1 MRYFLVICFL
11 LLCSVSV
18 SARDIA
24 GVSIA
29 ERVDGA
35 NGVSLVLN
43 GAGVRSKLFFKIYI
57 AGLYLENPG
66 NDVATILA
74 DEGQKKMV
82 MHFLYDEVDKEKL
95 VSAWNEGF
103 TGNLSAEQ
111 IEELTPRI
119 DRFNEMFDTVK
130 KGDIISLE
138 YLPGIG
144 TKVSVA
150 GVEKG
155 SIEGKDFSDGVFA
168 IWLGEKPVTPDL
180 KKALLSYNK

>member
-1 MRYFLVICFL
+1 MRYILVICFL

-18 SARDIA
+18 SARDIE

-29 ERVDGA
+29 ERIDGA

-57 AGLYLENPG
+57 AELYLENPG
-66 NDVATILA
+66 TDVAAILA

-82 MHFLYDEVDKEKL
+82 MHFLYDEVAKEKL

-103 TGNLSAEQ
+103 AGNLSKEAAEQ
-111 IEELTPRI
+111 LAPKI
-119 DRFNEMFDTVK
+119 DRFNEMFETVK
-130 KGDIISLE
+130 KGDTISLE

-150 GVEKG
+150 GNEKG
-155 SIEGKDFSDGVFA
+155 SIEGKDFSDAVFA
-168 IWLGEKPVTPDL
+168 IWLGEKPVTSDL
-180 KKALLSYNK
+180 KKALLSYGK